1 MEELNLD
8 FLKTPPKQGHSVP
21 RIQTPC
27 NYNALDVRFS
37 KKKPASR
44 KFEMA
49 QTIAKVDELLQEID
63 KLRSQNNGLQERLKD
78 FQQTAQQVQ
87 QLYNKE
93 KHEHAK
99 AKQNLEKLQVEYD
112 KIDEDLTNKTLM
124 NEQMKARLAQYDGR
138 PINFDNL
145 VVKYVRMM
153 KKLEAE
159 DILKYLPDKDLV
171 ERLKEYCATMKLKIA
186 PISSPKKGKTRSNK
200 IKTQEMFIQCDL
212 LKSAAV
218 CLNCSNKPKMQDQN
232 IQCSTPPA
240 IKHDQTTQFT
250 SSAKQECLTC
260 NNKPK
265 LKDQNTQCSTTTT
278 TATKRDQA
286 SQYISTMITRQ
297 TNTEKIVQKHVQT
310 MFPEPQKI
318 PAIDDILNVY
328 SRWSNIRS
336 VSPLLESPPSRIKK
350 DNNKKSINTGTCT
363 MLCNIRRKIDYLP
376 PNQANNIKQ
385 EIITPSASPTP
396 NTNPITASN
405 RSRISSLSSQVASN
419 QYASSIL
426 NLFNANTNSALGQ
439 LSSNAFNEL
448 WQIFGKMLL
457 SLLQTS
463 NAGIANTNQNS
474 ALNQQQFLDWLLDL
488 YVNSQPPNTSTI
500 ETQTLQQMDNS
511 NDSRRS
517 PIRFNE
523 SSVLSTNVV
532 RPEAQ
537 KILTARTNTGEGE
550 SVEPLRGDS
559 IRENSHHIQLQRAS
573 ISPIPTSITTSSVLL
588 ENYSQDSNSMD
599 REIQQIHNASN
610 TTEVHTPSKKSNITD
625 EENTLKP
632 HKKSSNK
639 PKTKHKLLEEIQELI
654 PELNLNKKKRK
665 ALKRLLKTKDHRKK
679 SHETRK
685 SKHSKADINKQP
697 SVVVLSNETIPN
709 ESEETA
715 VDFLKTFALKQ
726 EENISETEKIF
737 LEQSSIKEKEKIQE
751 EFTFIKPS
759 SSLPRTKL
767 TTRNDKD
774 SERKRKKSKACKNI
788 ADKYQLLF
796 GDSDSEIEELEME
809 ENNAKT
815 VIKTKLNLSE
825 EAYKE
830 DININDNFT
839 EYTTN
844 WSNAE
849 VINSTNLSQ
858 TNGYEES
865 YDSKACS
872 DYESCHLTLRQTP
885 EQQFSLPI
893 LNTPVFEMSLDGCE
907 NIPERFTIPDL
918 PTPLLKRLECE
929 HLPQMEL
936 FANVKDSIESDV
948 RLREIE
954 QDLQISSDDYNCKAD
969 VTETNNDNLVNN
981 EIEVPNVGLKQTQVI
996 ATQTSTEESC
1006 TNTTKLKETTKI
1018 VCVENSINCLPNLS
1032 DDTAAEN
1039 GCIVESQQ
1047 QDFNNSAMYASDFEK
1062 DLELSSDNESQKEL
1076 SNAPLYCSNFEKDL
1090 ELSSDNESQRDVSN
1104 APMYISDFEKDLEL
1118 SSDNESLINESF
1130 CNDTKEIN
1138 QELEQELSN
1147 QSCNKTLAATTSTES
1162 DDDERISNESEESEI
1177 PKESFNQTFDSNI
1190 STDSNEKRI
1199 SKEKEEC
1206 ESPSKFLEQ
1215 TKGKPIEGGA
1225 YHHLL
1230 QEVDNNFDVNTKSAQ
1245 EVINNDSCNPSPSN
1259 LDKSNSIKEHS
1270 LSCSVITKNDSTIID
1285 KIELTKSPE
1294 GTGYNPLKL
1303 SAVEENNPK
1312 FLQQTE
1318 NNLKVN
1324 RTFTQ
1329 ELIEADS
1336 TTSSTSNLEKTNSRE
1351 ENSLCWSVITINDST
1366 VKDNTLNKTELPK
1379 TPEKKSVK
1387 EAGDKVK
1394 SSGLTKL
1401 KLLDLNNSITKEIGE
1416 SMKPF
1421 GKVLKSP
1428 EYKRN
1433 SNRTFEKDL
1442 INNQDH
1448 LKPPEGN
1455 LSTVQRNSINFE
1467 NEVSK
1472 LNKELIL
1479 NTSLDTEDETDELM
1493 IDEDQNDSNSKET
1506 NTELMKSN
1514 ENSDETINSS
1524 NISTLLNSSLYNEVL
1539 TESLNPIV
1547 DDLLKNDVMEPDNKP
1562 KRGRKRKSECLA
1574 EVIPCK
1580 RSQRLKAKQMILEE
1594 SLNLSKTPIKLGK
1607 YTKINKNVN
1616 NVLKEE
1622 AKTKIV
1628 KMKSETS
1635 ETNCKLKE
1643 NEAAIEM
1650 GFFRER
1656 LTEDNK
1662 DIKKLENHKSFLE
1675 NEMEPTLEKSELD
1688 ESNSLNITKMSIDTN
1703 DLRDTEQKA
1712 LELTCHYQHTSTT
1725 ATKDTNFVYSDSP
1738 QSPPPPPPST
1748 LESNNETS
1756 VNIPSERLSP
1766 FKPQTNNQT
1775 LFDVLI
1781 DSYRNDNQ
1789 KHVIESLSTK
1799 ESQRQKNLLTQYHK
1813 EINAFCYS
1821 EMELDPNC
1829 TSIRLIN
1836 KLLSISPD
1844 YGLIQKTLITIAQ
1857 NSEGTNV
1864 QENELPS
1871 IIQEMPPRHLSKCL
1885 QRLFALLSHLTARNA
1900 RFCQDLIDKIELLLF
1915 NWKQMENLSLQATL
1929 NLTQLYLMACK
1940 VQEYVQMP
1948 KHPARLFIAK
1958 CLYFYLLK
1966 STLMIH
1972 EVLMWYPT
1980 VLPHREDKTYDRSD
1994 ALISVIQQ
2002 ILMSTKYDMDK
2013 PDLRGKS
2020 LLSKLR
2026 YEYHFEPFKPALEE
2040 VINVLV
2046 EKLKNSKFYNISLA
2060 FGLLCKRLG
2069 VPRTQQLILGQHL
2082 LPLVNEYYSLA
2093 LKSTEYDKRIA
2104 VLLEIISMI
2113 VKPFPVETDAKIYFN
2128 EFARFLN
2135 GFERQLI
2142 QEAALCSIL
2151 RLQRFD
2157 LEYCYNLLCHFQPT
2171 YDLNT
2176 HTQAMLKT
2184 FLHRRPLNYWKNLKS
2199 KYPN

>member
-1 MEELNLD
+1 MEEINLD
-8 FLKTPPKQGHSVP
+8 FLRTPPKQGHSVP
-21 RIQTPC
+21 RTQTPC

-37 KKKPASR
+37 KKKLSSR

-99 AKQNLEKLQVEYD
+99 AQKQLEKLQVEYD

-138 PINFDNL
+138 PISFDNL
-145 VVKYVRMM
+145 AVKYVRIM

-159 DILKYLPDKDLV
+159 DVLKYLPDKDLV
-171 ERLKEYCATMKLKIA
+171 ERLKEYCAAMKLKIA

-200 IKTQEMFIQCDL
+200 IKTQEIFIQCDL
-212 LKSAAV
+212 LKSTAV
-218 CLNCSNKPKMQDQN
+218 CLNCSNKPKMQDKT
-232 IQCSTPPA
+232 IQCSTPST
-240 IKHDQTTQFT
+240 IKHDQGTQFNST
-250 SSAKQECLTC
+250 NKQECLTC

-265 LKDQNTQCSTTTT
+265 LIHQNTQCSTTTP
-278 TATKRDQA
+278 TKRDQA

-336 VSPLLESPPSRIKK
+336 VSPLLESPPARLKK
-350 DNNKKSINTGTCT
+350 DNNKKSINIGTCT

-396 NTNPITASN
+396 NTNPLSSSN

-488 YVNSQPPNTSTI
+488 YVNSQPPNTSTT
-500 ETQTLQQMDNS
+500 ETQTLLQMDNS
-511 NDSRRS
+511 NDARGS

-523 SSVLSTNVV
+523 SSELSSNVV

-537 KILTARTNTGEGE
+537 KIITARINTVEGE

-559 IRENSHHIQLQRAS
+559 IRDNSQYILPQRAS
-573 ISPIPTSITTSSVLL
+573 ISPIPTSFTTSNILL

-599 REIQQIHNASN
+599 REIQQIHTASKAS
-610 TTEVHTPSKKSNITD
+610 EAKSPSKMYNITD
-625 EENTLKP
+625 EENTRKQQT
-632 HKKSSNK
+632 KFSNK
-639 PKTKHKLLEEIQELI
+639 TKTKHKLLEQIQDLI
-654 PELNLNKKKRK
+654 PEINLNKKKRK

-679 SHETRK
+679 SYETRK
-685 SKHSKADINKQP
+685 SKHSKADTIKQS
-697 SVVVLSNETIPN
+697 SVVILSNETIPN
-709 ESEETA
+709 DSEETA
-715 VDFLKTFALKQ
+715 VDFLKTFALTQ
-726 EENISETEKIF
+726 DGNISETEKIF
-737 LEQSSIKEKEKIQE
+737 LEQSSIKVTEKTEK

-767 TTRNDKD
+767 TPRNAKD
-774 SERKRKKSKACKNI
+774 SVKRKKSKACKNI
-788 ADKYQLLF
+788 ANKYQLLF
-796 GDSDSEIEELEME
+796 GDSDSELEEPEIE

-825 EAYKE
+825 ESYKE
-830 DININDNFT
+830 EAINVHDNVT
-839 EYTTN
+839 EYSTN

-849 VINSTNLSQ
+849 MINSTNMLPQ
-858 TNGYEES
+858 TNDYEENNA
-865 YDSKACS
+865 SKACS
-872 DYESCHLTLRQTP
+872 DYESCHLTLRQAID
-885 EQQFSLPI
+885 QQLSLPV
-893 LNTPVFEMSLDGCE
+893 LNTPVFERSFDGCE
-907 NIPERFTIPDL
+907 KIAERFSIPDL
-918 PTPLLKRLECE
+918 PTPLLKRLESE

-936 FANVKDSIESDV
+936 LENLKDSIESEV

-954 QDLQISSDDYNCKAD
+954 QDLEISSDVYCYKGDE
-969 VTETNNDNLVNN
+969 TETF
-981 EIEVPNVGLKQTQVI
+981 EKVPNVGLTI
-996 ATQTSTEESC
+996 ISTQTSNEESC
-1006 TNTTKLKETTKI
+1006 TNTTKLKD
-1018 VCVENSINCLPNLS
+1018 VENRIICLPNLNDES
-1032 DDTAAEN
+1032 ENAVVDTT
-1039 GCIVESQQ
+1039 SQK
-1047 QDFNNSAMYASDFEK
+1047 DFNTMYASDFEK
-1062 DLELSSDNESQKEL
+1062 DLELSSDNEH
-1076 SNAPLYCSNFEKDL
+1076 SNFERDL
-1090 ELSSDNESQRDVSN
+1090 ELSSDNESQRELSYVPVYS
-1104 APMYISDFEKDLEL
+1104 SDFEKDLEL

-1130 CNDTKEIN
+1130 CNDTKEI
-1138 QELEQELSN
+1138 EQETENELPN
-1147 QSCNKTLAATTSTES
+1147 QSCNVTLDKTTSTES
-1162 DDDERISNESEESEI
+1162 DDERISNEGSESAEIPNKSCNKTKDSNTSTDCDEESL
-1177 PKESFNQTFDSNI
+1177 
-1190 STDSNEKRI
+1190 
-1199 SKEKEEC
+1199 SKEKEAS
-1206 ESPSKFLEQ
+1206 ESSSKLLKP
-1215 TKGKPIEGGA
+1215 TKDISIGEG
-1225 YHHLL
+1225 
-1230 QEVDNNFDVNTKSAQ
+1230 
-1245 EVINNDSCNPSPSN
+1245 
-1259 LDKSNSIKEHS
+1259 
-1270 LSCSVITKNDSTIID
+1270 
-1285 KIELTKSPE
+1285 
-1294 GTGYNPLKL
+1294 GYNPLKL
-1303 SAVEENNPK
+1303 CAKEKNNLEDNTKTVPEIIKANSSKSSPSNLENLNSIKEISLSCSDIAMHDFTIIDKTELTNLVKGTGYNCVKESAIEENNLELLK
-1312 FLQQTE
+1312 QTE
-1318 NNLKVN
+1318 NNIMVN

-1329 ELIEADS
+1329 ELKKADS
-1336 TTSSTSNLEKTNSRE
+1336 TIDSTSNLDKLNSRE
-1351 ENSLCWSVITINDST
+1351 ENSLCWSVITINDSIEMEQ
-1366 VKDNTLNKTELPK
+1366 TLNKTELTK
-1379 TPEKKSVK
+1379 TAETMGVK
-1387 EAGDKVK
+1387 ETGDQVK
-1394 SSGLTKL
+1394 SLGLTKL
-1401 KLLDLNNSITKEIGE
+1401 KLLDLNNSKVNRRNTITNEKEVKTKQ
-1416 SMKPF
+1416 SMEDLEQ
-1421 GKVLKSP
+1421 VLNCAD
-1428 EYKRN
+1428 YKKN
-1433 SNRTFEKDL
+1433 PNKTSEKDK
-1442 INNQDH
+1442 D
-1448 LKPPEGN
+1448 KTETN
-1455 LSTVQRNSINFE
+1455 LANTQRISLNLE
-1467 NEVSK
+1467 KEHSK
-1472 LNKELIL
+1472 ANKEPNL
-1479 NTSLDTEDETDELM
+1479 NTSLDTEDETDDLM
-1493 IDEDQNDSNSKET
+1493 IDEDQNEANSKET
-1506 NTELMKSN
+1506 STELMETN
-1514 ENSDETINSS
+1514 ENCDETINSS
-1524 NISTLLNSSLYNEVL
+1524 NISTLLNSTLYNEVL

-1547 DDLLKNDVMEPDNKP
+1547 DDLLMNDVIDAENKP
-1562 KRGRKRKSECLA
+1562 KRGRKRKSECLT
-1574 EVIPCK
+1574 EVLPCK

-1607 YTKINKNVN
+1607 YTKLNKNVN
-1616 NVLKEE
+1616 NVQKEE
-1622 AKTKIV
+1622 TKTKNV
-1628 KMKSETS
+1628 KMKSESS
-1635 ETNCKLKE
+1635 EMNCKLKE
-1643 NEAAIEM
+1643 NQAAIEM

-1656 LTEDNK
+1656 LTEDSK
-1662 DIKKLENHKSFLE
+1662 EIKKLDGNPELSVDTTKL
-1675 NEMEPTLEKSELD
+1675 NED
-1688 ESNSLNITKMSIDTN
+1688 NSLNITKITIDTN
-1703 DLRDTEQKA
+1703 DLSDIEPKTF
-1712 LELTCHYQHTSTT
+1712 ELRTTANICHYQQHTTTSTLT
-1725 ATKDTNFVYSDSP
+1725 TDSNFVYTDSP
-1738 QSPPPPPPST
+1738 QSPPPAPPSSSP
-1748 LESNNETS
+1748 LESNNETF

-1766 FKPQTNNQT
+1766 FKPQSNNQT

-1781 DSYRNDNQ
+1781 NSYRNDNQ
-1789 KHVIESLSTK
+1789 KHVLESLTTK
-1799 ESQRQKNLLTQYHK
+1799 ESQRQKSILTQYHN
-1813 EINAFCYS
+1813 EINAYCYS
-1821 EMELDPNC
+1821 EMELDSNC
-1829 TSIRLIN
+1829 TSVQLIN
-1836 KLLSISPD
+1836 KLLSISTD
-1844 YGLIQKTLITIAQ
+1844 YALIQKALITIAQ
-1857 NSEGTNV
+1857 NSKGSNV
-1864 QENELPS
+1864 PENELPS

-1885 QRLFALLSHLTARNA
+1885 QRLFAVLSNIMTKNVC
-1900 RFCQDLIDKIELLLF
+1900 FCQDLIDKIELVLF

-1966 STLMIH
+1966 SNLMIH

-1980 VLPHREDKTYDRSD
+1980 VLPHREDRTYDRSD

-2082 LPLVNEYYSLA
+2082 LPLANEYYSLA
-2093 LKSTEYDKRIA
+2093 LKTHEYDKRIA

-2113 VKPFPVETDAKIYFN
+2113 VKPFPLETDAKIYFN

-2135 GFERQLI
+2135 GFDRQLI

-2157 LEYCYNLLCHFQPT
+2157 LEYCYNLLRHFQPT
-2171 YDLNT
+2171 YDLDN